1 MLQCFKKLD
10 LNICGLLVTTTLF
23 LFPAIMFLL
32 VAFECVEV
40 NNENSV
46 DTVSGDKTNN
56 DGSCRLIDRE
66 TTVILLVFGFLFL
79 FTGIMVCTFAF
90 LVHHTNAKEKRKEL
104 INEVHK
110 S

>member
-1 MLQCFKKLD
+1 MLRCFKKLD
-10 LNICGLLVTTTLF
+10 LNVCGLLVTTTLF
-23 LFPAIMFLL
+23 LFPAIIFLL
-32 VAFECVEV
+32 VAFECVPAGS
-40 NNENSV
+40 NENF

-56 DGSCRLIDRE
+56 DGSCRLTDRE

-79 FTGIMVCTFAF
+79 FMGIMVCAFAF
-90 LVHHTNAKEKRKEL
+90 LVHHTNAEERRKEL

>member
-1 MLQCFKKLD
+1 MLRCFKKLD
-10 LNICGLLVTTTLF
+10 LNVCGLLVTTTLF
-23 LFPAIMFLL
+23 LFPAIIFLL
-32 VAFECVEV
+32 VAFECVPGS
-40 NNENSV
+40 NENF

-79 FTGIMVCTFAF
+79 FMGIMVCAFAF
-90 LVHHTNAKEKRKEL
+90 LVHHTNAEERRKEL
-104 INEVHK
+104 INEVHN